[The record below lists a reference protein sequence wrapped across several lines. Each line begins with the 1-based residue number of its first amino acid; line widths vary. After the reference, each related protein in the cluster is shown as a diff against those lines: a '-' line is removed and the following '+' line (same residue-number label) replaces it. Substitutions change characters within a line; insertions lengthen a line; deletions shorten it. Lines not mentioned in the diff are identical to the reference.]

1 MVVTVYTSPSQ
12 HLHIS
17 LHSSPLSLSHSLTP
31 LLKSHWIIAPTPSY
45 LSFNPYHPI
54 HTSFLSFTL
63 TITPSDPHP
72 HSSPLT
78 PPYPTSSSP
87 SHPTHSPHPSHTYIR
102 QAPKTEVVEETLM
115 ILLCLCLIQVFCNAL
130 EMGQCHLQ
138 TKGVWMSLWGIL
150 EKVLCEVRSAVS
162 NYVLSVLLY
171 NSYPQYVKKKTKS
184 VGEEV
189 ASNTS
194 TTGQPT
200 PVMVC
205 LQGHIWCQCVSINGN
220 QISGSK

>member
-1 MVVTVYTSPSQ
+1 
-12 HLHIS
+12 
-17 LHSSPLSLSHSLTP
+17 
-31 LLKSHWIIAPTPSY
+31 
-45 LSFNPYHPI
+45 
-54 HTSFLSFTL
+54 
-63 TITPSDPHP
+63 
-72 HSSPLT
+72 
-78 PPYPTSSSP
+78 
-87 SHPTHSPHPSHTYIR
+87 
-102 QAPKTEVVEETLM
+102 M